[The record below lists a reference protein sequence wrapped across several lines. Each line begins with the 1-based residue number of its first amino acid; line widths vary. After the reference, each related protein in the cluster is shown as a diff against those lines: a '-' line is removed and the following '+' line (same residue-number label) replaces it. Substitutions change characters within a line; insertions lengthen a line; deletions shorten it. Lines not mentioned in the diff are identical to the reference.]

1 MGPTLVS
8 TVYFNGTWSDQF
20 DPDDTVDGYF
30 TLRDGTEKKGRF
42 MSDTRFVQVLDES
55 SELGGASAILL
66 DYGKQEDPPEYSSLF
81 ILPKDD
87 SMESL
92 ESVLTGL
99 SSELLSDLDDLPYD
113 QADIKLPRFKIEWS
127 ASLKKELQSM
137 GIKAAFDV
145 NIDNKFDRMTTNDA
159 LTVGDVIHGASM
171 SVTELGTQAGA
182 VTVVEMRAGVPSGQ
196 PLDMNFNRPFA
207 VTAIIHRPTGTP
219 IFIGKVDNP
228 QLILEDPQVIHPYIL
243 K

>member
-1 MGPTLVS
+1 MGTLLLGMELS
-8 TVYFNGTWSDQF
+8 
-20 DPDDTVDGYF
+20 
-30 TLRDGTEKKGRF
+30 EKNGRF

-66 DYGKQEDPPEYSSLF
+66 DYGKEDPPEYSSLF

-99 SSELLSDLDDLPYD
+99 SSELLSDLDDLPYGR
-113 QADIKLPRFKIEWS
+113 ADMKLPRFKIEWS
-127 ASLKKELQSM
+127 ASLKKELQHM

-182 VTVVEMRAGVPSGQ
+182 VTVVEMMGGAMPSGQ

-207 VTAIIHRPTGTP
+207 VTAIILIHRPTGTP

-228 QLILEDPQVIHPYIL
+228 QLILEDPQVIHPYPQVIHH
-243 K
+243 